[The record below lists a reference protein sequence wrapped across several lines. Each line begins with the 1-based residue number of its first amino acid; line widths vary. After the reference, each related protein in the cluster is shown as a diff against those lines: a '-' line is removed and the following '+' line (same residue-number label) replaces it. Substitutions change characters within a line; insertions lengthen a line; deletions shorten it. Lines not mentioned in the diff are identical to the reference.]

1 MSVVVTSECVT
12 LGIDQSWAH
21 SMKFDYGCV
30 NVKRKVCV
38 FFLML
43 FRFLSHACVQF
54 QFYYLSSCT
63 WSMRFIGYILSDKI
77 SALVHFRSAH
87 FYLIYLFD
95 SSNENVIPAHFLDLH
110 EMNVR
115 MMWVWCCSDLGI
127 IQSTIKRSQNP

>member
-12 LGIDQSWAH
+12 LGIDQSGAH

-54 QFYYLSSCT
+54 QFYYLCSIRT
-63 WSMRFIGYILSDKI
+63 WSMRFIGCILSDKI

-87 FYLIYLFD
+87 FYLIYLFY
-95 SSNENVIPAHFLDLH
+95 SSYENVIPAHFLDLH

-115 MMWVWCCSDLGI
+115 MM
-127 IQSTIKRSQNP
+127 